1 MTPCKV
7 RQNAKKSLMAAAQ
20 QAVMKEEGLDVTV
33 ATSKGTKQ
41 EKKILGDEKKEEER
55 KEGRRKERM
64 KKTKKKGGRRRKKK
78 KAEGEGRKKK

>member
-20 QAVMKEEGLDVTV
+20 QAVMKEDGLGVTV

-41 EKKILGDEKKEEER
+41 EKKKLGD
-55 KEGRRKERM
+55 
-64 KKTKKKGGRRRKKK
+64 
-78 KAEGEGRKKK
+78 

>member
-20 QAVMKEEGLDVTV
+20 QAVMKEDGLGVTV

-41 EKKILGDEKKEEER
+41 EKNKIRRRKERRRGMKEEER
-55 KEGRRKERM
+55 KE
-64 KKTKKKGGRRRKKK
+64 
-78 KAEGEGRKKK
+78 

>member
-20 QAVMKEEGLDVTV
+20 QAVMKEEGLGVTV

-41 EKKILGDEKKEEER
+41 EKKILGDEKKEGEE
-55 KEGRRKERM
+55 
-64 KKTKKKGGRRRKKK
+64 RRKKK
-78 KAEGEGRKKK
+78 GKNEKD